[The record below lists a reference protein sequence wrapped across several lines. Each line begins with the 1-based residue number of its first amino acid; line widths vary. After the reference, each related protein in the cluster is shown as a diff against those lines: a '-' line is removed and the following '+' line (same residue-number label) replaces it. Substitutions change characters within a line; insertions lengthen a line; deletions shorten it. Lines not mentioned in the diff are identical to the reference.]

1 MGLRD
6 VLFGRRKLKD
16 PADDRLFALTTA
28 RITLQSELDLKPSGS
43 AGVCFKSLSAESFVR
58 AENDLQ
64 ELLDAVSKEAGSK
77 VERKTDNLGYEWLV
91 IHDDDFE
98 DLVTTVHVIAS
109 EFDAKGFGPQLLAAL
124 FPFEGNFKEK
134 RIFWIYGFKPG
145 AFWPFIPTG
154 EGQQRDN
161 AEELELKAK
170 MEKEL
175 PIEQDLTRWFGLFD
189 APV

>member
-1 MGLRD
+1 MRISID
-6 VLFGRRKLKD
+6 ENNDAIARGRE
-16 PADDRLFALTTA
+16 T
-28 RITLQSELDLKPSGS
+28 TLQ
-43 AGVCFKSLSAESFVR
+43 R
-58 AENDLQ
+58 ARFPMIFLPQQTNARL
-64 ELLDAVSKEAGSK
+64 AAYNAFNFRSSVIP
-77 VERKTDNLGYEWLV
+77 RTV

-98 DLVTTVHVIAS
+98 DLVTTAHVIAS

-134 RIFWIYGFKPG
+134 RVFWIYGFKPG

-154 EGQQRDN
+154 KGQERDN